1 MITYKISKGNWATYE
16 LFNSLEEAQI
26 WTLSNL
32 GNGYIVEVSQDIQ
45 IELPSKEEKLRIDKD
60 FGSKLIEMFLVDNR
74 LIQPP
79 VTTYESLELLK
90 KFEYVEK
97 VANLGDIKTLKS
109 LLYNIEVDD
118 RVFTQERKDKYL
130 NLINNYK

>member
-1 MITYKISKGNWATYE
+1 MITYKISKGSWAAYE
-16 LFNSLEEAQI
+16 LFNSLEEAQT

-32 GNGYIVEVSQDIQ
+32 GNDYIVEISQDIQ
-45 IELPSKEEKLRIDKD
+45 IQMPSKEEKLKADKD
-60 FGSKLIEMFLVDNR
+60 FGALLIEMFLIDNR
-74 LIQPP
+74 YIDPP
-79 VTTYESLELLK
+79 VTTYESLELLQ
-90 KFEYVEK
+90 KFQYVEK

-118 RVFTQERKDKYL
+118 RIFTQERKDKYL